1 MPYDENGQWVSPT
14 AGFEPT
20 AGAVPAA
27 DPYTSTDPAAVK
39 KRNFSFEQAM
49 AEANS
54 RGPGYG
60 VVADGAGG
68 YTVAVTD
75 QNAAREATLRQ
86 QNPTVQPVIPT
97 VAGVQGQIN
106 GLQPQPPHTALQN
119 LQNAAYQGVGQYQGQ
134 PLGAP
139 RVAVTGPTTASRL
152 PAGFAPSAGMPGTP
166 GGPTPEEIG
175 PAEVDRS
182 RIDALLG
189 NVSKANSGLMGL
201 ADSQSQFSAAQAQLS
216 QGLDTTQRQNLAL
229 ARSGNRRDTASM
241 QARAI
246 QSNTEL
252 GAQTTQA
259 AAGLRAQEEQ
269 ADRQIRLQAYKAAGD
284 LGLNAGALELDVN
297 RMNMGAA
304 TNYLNQLFAKDNL
317 KLQLDEAE
325 AARVTNFVRDMALI
339 SKDYYALD
347 AAERDA
353 VRKDLTARYAI
364 SEQAQ
369 AALAQLD
376 AQNDT
381 NWTQIGASLGV
392 AAIGAGATIL
402 TAGAAAPAAIAATGA
417 TYAATS

>member
-1 MPYDENGQWVSPT
+1 MG
-14 AGFEPT
+14 
-20 AGAVPAA
+20 
-27 DPYTSTDPAAVK
+27 
-39 KRNFSFEQAM
+39 
-49 AEANS
+49 
-54 RGPGYG
+54 
-60 VVADGAGG
+60 
-68 YTVAVTD
+68 
-75 QNAAREATLRQ
+75 
-86 QNPTVQPVIPT
+86 
-97 VAGVQGQIN
+97 
-106 GLQPQPPHTALQN
+106 
-119 LQNAAYQGVGQYQGQ
+119 
-134 PLGAP
+134 
-139 RVAVTGPTTASRL
+139 VTGPTAASRL
-152 PAGFAPSAGMPGTP
+152 PAGAMPSGGTPGTS

-189 NVSKANSGLMGL
+189 NVSKANSGLLGL
-201 ADSQSQFSAAQAQLS
+201 AGSQSQFSQAQAQLS
-216 QGLDTTQRQNLAL
+216 QGLDTAQRQNIAL

-246 QSNTEL
+246 QSNSEL

-269 ADRQIRLQAYKAAGD
+269 ADREIRLQAYKAAGD

-304 TNYLNQLFAKDNL
+304 TNYLNQLFARGNL
-317 KLQLDEAE
+317 NLQLDEAE

-369 AALAQLD
+369 QALAALD

-381 NWTQIGASLGV
+381 NWTQIGATLGA

-402 TAGAAAPAAIAATGA
+402 TAGAAAPAAAAGVGA